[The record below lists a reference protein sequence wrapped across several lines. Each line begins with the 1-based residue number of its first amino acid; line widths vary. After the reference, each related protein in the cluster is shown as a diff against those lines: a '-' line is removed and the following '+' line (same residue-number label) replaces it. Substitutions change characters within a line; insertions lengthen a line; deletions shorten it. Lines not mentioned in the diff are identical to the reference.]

1 MMTASS
7 SRRQGNGHSEKKM
20 QVTSLHLPTDLLY
33 ILRMVAVSR
42 ANKFGGRP
50 SVSDVVR
57 ELLESHRR
65 HFDAEAFGSVN
76 TKRWGNTRVSGQ

>member
-7 SRRQGNGHSEKKM
+7 SRRQGNGHIEKKM

-33 ILRMVAVSR
+33 TLRMVAVSH
-42 ANKFGGRP
+42 ASKFGGRP

-57 ELLESHRR
+57 ELLESHRSR
-65 HFDAEAFGSVN
+65 FDTEAFGPVN
-76 TKRWGNTRVSGQ
+76 TKRSQGRHRATR